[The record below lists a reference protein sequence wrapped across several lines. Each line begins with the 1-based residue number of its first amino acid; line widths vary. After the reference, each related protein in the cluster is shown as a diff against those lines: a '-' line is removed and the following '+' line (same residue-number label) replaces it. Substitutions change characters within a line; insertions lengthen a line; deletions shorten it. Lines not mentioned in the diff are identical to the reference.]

1 MAVAKGKHTIRL
13 PAGPIQEKL
22 TKDEV
27 IEESCATVNATDNLV
42 PYVAATLEV
51 TQEDAI
57 HRDISVLENPIR
69 ENVRELSKEPN
80 EAPIVVKDDEP
91 VPGTAPRM
99 AALIDGNV

>member
-1 MAVAKGKHTIRL
+1 MDPEVGTYVASMEEMTTI
-13 PAGPIQEKL
+13 EKL